1 MRLRRLIIT
10 LAATTLIASATAEG
24 DATEPIPFSVLT
36 NATLS
41 CSVKAPSLIVG
52 CYLERP
58 VAVLG
63 GLELAVGVDA
73 QAALRGGDS
82 HLAPYGIAAYYA
94 PTWSAWL
101 EVMLPDLGIPVIGA
115 PDWLRFGF
123 SYRF

>member
-10 LAATTLIASATAEG
+10 LAATTLIANGIAAAE
-24 DATEPIPFSVLT
+24 DTPEPFSVLT

-41 CSVKAPSLIVG
+41 CSIKAPSLIVG

-58 VAVLG
+58 VAVFG